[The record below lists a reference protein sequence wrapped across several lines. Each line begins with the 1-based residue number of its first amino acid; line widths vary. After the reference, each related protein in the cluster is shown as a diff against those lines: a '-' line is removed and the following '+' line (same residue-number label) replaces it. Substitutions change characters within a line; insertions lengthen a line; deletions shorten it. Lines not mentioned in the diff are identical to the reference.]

1 MEELKMPKMIF
12 INYCPD
18 DQLSGCMIL
27 SYKAE
32 LAYRRIQDLIYTN
45 DNLLFDDP
53 ISWDLA
59 TRGFNEDQ
67 EQIKDELIK
76 KRKISIED
84 GQIKNKR
91 CSEEIQAAKERHDK
105 SKKAAAARWG
115 CDKSFGTP
123 SIQKMEH
130 PTDANASSEHMLD
143 GCQPL
148 TTNYKPLTTNNKP
161 NIYTQEFDI
170 FWRKYVL
177 DENDRRSTKYDSYQQ
192 WKKLSDEHK
201 KSLGDKFLTY
211 RNQKGEFYKA
221 LERFISK
228 KIYLE
233 IVPEKKLSDQ
243 EIKDWKFN
251 SDVDM
256 RRKGM
261 KPMSWSVGYIR
272 ELDDYIE
279 KNPKPI
285 PS

>member
-1 MEELKMPKMIF
+1 MAKMIF

-32 LAYRRIQDLIYTN
+32 LTYRRLQDLIYTN
-45 DNLLFDDP
+45 DDLLFDDP
-53 ISWDLA
+53 IIWELA
-59 TRGFNEDQ
+59 TRGFCEDLS
-67 EQIKDELIK
+67 EVKSELIK
-76 KRKISIED
+76 KGKIRIED
-84 GQIKNKR
+84 GKIRNKR
-91 CSEEIQAAKERHDK
+91 CSEEIQAAKDRHDK

-115 CDKSFGTP
+115 VPQKSFGTP
-123 SIQKMEH
+123 NGDKNTT
-130 PTDANASSEHMLD
+130 PNANASSEHMLE
-143 GCQPL
+143 GSQL
-148 TTNYKPLTTNNKP
+148 QTTNHKGLTTNNKL

-192 WKKLSDEHK
+192 WKKLKDEDK
-201 KSLGDKFLTY
+201 ESLGEKFLTY
-211 RNQKGEFYKA
+211 RNQKGEYYKA

-228 KIYLE
+228 KIFME
-233 IVPEKKLSDQ
+233 IVPEKQLSDQ
-243 EIKDWKFN
+243 ELKEWKFN

-261 KPMSWSVGYIR
+261 KPLSWSVGYIR
-272 ELDDYIE
+272 ELDEYIE

>member
-1 MEELKMPKMIF
+1 MIF

-32 LAYRRIQDLIYTN
+32 LTYRRLQDLIYTN
-45 DNLLFDDP
+45 DDLLFDDP
-53 ISWDLA
+53 IIWELA
-59 TRGFNEDQ
+59 TRGFCEDLS
-67 EQIKDELIK
+67 EVKSELIK
-76 KRKISIED
+76 KGKIRIED
-84 GQIKNKR
+84 GKIRNKR
-91 CSEEIQAAKERHDK
+91 CSEEIQAAKDRHDK

-115 CDKSFGTP
+115 VPQKSFGTP
-123 SIQKMEH
+123 NGDENTT
-130 PTDANASSEHMLD
+130 PNANASSEHMLE
-143 GCQPL
+143 GSQL
-148 TTNYKPLTTNNKP
+148 QTTNHKGLTTNNKP

-192 WKKLSDEHK
+192 WKKLKDEDK
-201 KSLGDKFLTY
+201 ESLGEKFLTY
-211 RNQKGEFYKA
+211 RNQKGEYYKA

-233 IVPEKKLSDQ
+233 IVPEKQLSDQ
-243 EIKDWKFN
+243 ELKDWKFN

-261 KPMSWSVGYIR
+261 KPLSWSVGYIR
-272 ELDDYIE
+272 ELDEYIE
-279 KNPKPI
+279 KNPV
-285 PS
+285 

>member
-1 MEELKMPKMIF
+1 MPKMIF

-59 TRGFNEDQ
+59 TRGFTDDK
-67 EQIKDELIK
+67 EQIKEELIK

-91 CSEEIQAAKERHDK
+91 CSEEIQAAKDRHDK
-105 SKKAAAARWG
+105 SKKAAEARWG
-115 CDKSFGTP
+115 N
-123 SIQKMEH
+123 
-130 PTDANASSEHMLD
+130 ANASSKHMLEPS
-143 GCQPL
+143 QPL
-148 TTNYKPLTTNNKP
+148 TTNHKPLTTNNKP

-170 FWRKYVL
+170 FWQKYVL
-177 DENDRRSTKYDSYQQ
+177 SENDRRSTKYDSFKQ
-192 WKKLSDEHK
+192 WKKLKDEDK

-221 LERFISK
+221 LERFLSK

-233 IVPEKKLSDQ
+233 IVPEKQQSDQ
-243 EIKDWKFN
+243 EMKDWKFKG
-251 SDVDM
+251 DVEM
-256 RRKGM
+256 RKKGI
-261 KPMSWSVGYIR
+261 KPLSWSVGYIR
-272 ELDDYIE
+272 ELDAAIANDD
-279 KNPKPI
+279 
-285 PS
+285 

>member
-1 MEELKMPKMIF
+1 MAKMIF

-32 LAYRRIQDLIYTN
+32 LCYRRLQDLIYTN
-45 DNLLFDDP
+45 DDLLFDDP
-53 ISWDLA
+53 IIWELA
-59 TRGFNEDQ
+59 TRGFYEDLSQ
-67 EQIKDELIK
+67 VKSELIK
-76 KRKISIED
+76 KGKIRIEE
-84 GQIKNKR
+84 GKIKNKR
-91 CSEEIQAAKERHDK
+91 CSEEIQAAKDRHDK

-115 CDKSFGTP
+115 VPNKSFGTP
-123 SIQKMEH
+123 NGDENTS
-130 PTDANASSEHMLD
+130 PNANASSEHMLD
-143 GCQPL
+143 GSQL
-148 TTNYKPLTTNNKP
+148 QTTNHKGLTTNNKP

-192 WKKLSDEHK
+192 WKKLKDQDK
-201 KSLGDKFLTY
+201 KSLGEKFLTY
-211 RNQKGEFYKA
+211 RNQKGEYYKA

-228 KIYLE
+228 KIFME

-243 EIKDWKFN
+243 EMKDWKFN

-261 KPMSWSVGYIR
+261 KPLSWSVGYIR
-272 ELDDYIE
+272 ELDEYIE
-279 KNPKPI
+279 NNPV
-285 PS
+285 

>member
-1 MEELKMPKMIF
+1 MIF

-32 LAYRRIQDLIYTN
+32 LCYRRLQDLIYTN
-45 DNLLFDDP
+45 DDLLFDDP
-53 ISWDLA
+53 IIWELA
-59 TRGFNEDQ
+59 TRGFYEDLSQ
-67 EQIKDELIK
+67 VKSELIK
-76 KRKISIED
+76 KGKIRIEE
-84 GQIKNKR
+84 GKIKNKR
-91 CSEEIQAAKERHDK
+91 CSEEIQAAKDRHDK

-115 CDKSFGTP
+115 IPNKSFGTP
-123 SIQKMEH
+123 NGDENTS
-130 PTDANASSEHMLD
+130 PNANASSEHMLD
-143 GCQPL
+143 GSQL
-148 TTNYKPLTTNNKP
+148 QTTNHKGLTTNNKP

-192 WKKLSDEHK
+192 WKKLKDQDK
-201 KSLGDKFLTY
+201 KSLGEKFLTY
-211 RNQKGEFYKA
+211 RNQKGEYYKA

-228 KIYLE
+228 KIFME

-243 EIKDWKFN
+243 EMKDWKFN

-261 KPMSWSVGYIR
+261 KPLSWSVGYIR
-272 ELDDYIE
+272 ELDEYIE
-279 KNPKPI
+279 NNPV
-285 PS
+285 

>member
-1 MEELKMPKMIF
+1 MPKMIF

-59 TRGFNEDQ
+59 TRGFSEDQ
-67 EQIKDELIK
+67 DQVKDELIK

-91 CSEEIQAAKERHDK
+91 CSEEIQAAKDRHSK
-105 SKKAAAARWG
+105 SIKAAKARW
-115 CDKSFGTP
+115 DN
-123 SIQKMEH
+123 
-130 PTDANASSEHMLD
+130 ANASSKHTPEHMLE

-161 NIYTQEFDI
+161 NIYTQDFDI

-192 WKKLSDEHK
+192 WKKLKAEDRE
-201 KSLGDKFLTY
+201 SLGDKFLTY

-221 LERFISK
+221 LERFLSK

-233 IVPEKKLSDQ
+233 IVPEKQLTQ
-243 EIKDWKFN
+243 EEKDNWLW
-251 SDVDM
+251 DRDIDM
-256 RRKGM
+256 RKKGLKTM
-261 KPMSWSVGYIR
+261 RWSEDYIR
-272 ELDDYIE
+272 KLDQAIANE
-279 KNPKPI
+279 
-285 PS
+285 

>member
-1 MEELKMPKMIF
+1 MAKMIF

-32 LAYRRIQDLIYTN
+32 LTYRRLQDLIYTN
-45 DNLLFDDP
+45 DDLLFDDP
-53 ISWDLA
+53 IIWELA
-59 TRGFNEDQ
+59 TRGFCEDLP
-67 EQIKDELIK
+67 EVKSELIK
-76 KRKISIED
+76 KGKIRIED
-84 GQIKNKR
+84 GKIRNKR
-91 CSEEIQAAKERHDK
+91 CSEEIQAAKDRHDK

-115 CDKSFGTP
+115 VPQKSFGTP
-123 SIQKMEH
+123 NGDKNTT
-130 PTDANASSEHMLD
+130 PNANASSEHMLE
-143 GCQPL
+143 GSQL
-148 TTNYKPLTTNNKP
+148 QTTNHKGLTTNNKP

-192 WKKLSDEHK
+192 WKKLKDEDK
-201 KSLGDKFLTY
+201 ESLGEKFLTY
-211 RNQKGEFYKA
+211 RNQKGEYYKA

-233 IVPEKKLSDQ
+233 IVPEKQLSDQ
-243 EIKDWKFN
+243 ELKDWKFN

-261 KPMSWSVGYIR
+261 KPLSWSVGYIR
-272 ELDDYIE
+272 ELDEYIE
-279 KNPKPI
+279 NNPKPI

>member
-1 MEELKMPKMIF
+1 MAKMIF

-32 LAYRRIQDLIYTN
+32 LTYRRLQDLIYTN
-45 DNLLFDDP
+45 DDLLFDDP
-53 ISWDLA
+53 IIWELA
-59 TRGFNEDQ
+59 TRGFCEDLP
-67 EQIKDELIK
+67 EVKSELIK
-76 KRKISIED
+76 KGKIRIED
-84 GQIKNKR
+84 GKIRNKR
-91 CSEEIQAAKERHDK
+91 CSEEIQAAKDRHDK

-115 CDKSFGTP
+115 VPQKSFGTP
-123 SIQKMEH
+123 NGDKNTT
-130 PTDANASSEHMLD
+130 PNANASSEHMLE
-143 GCQPL
+143 GSQL
-148 TTNYKPLTTNNKP
+148 QTTNHKGLTTNNKL

-192 WKKLSDEHK
+192 WKKLKDEDK
-201 KSLGDKFLTY
+201 ESLGEKFLTY
-211 RNQKGEFYKA
+211 RNQKGEYYKA

-228 KIYLE
+228 KIFME
-233 IVPEKKLSDQ
+233 IVPEKQLSDQ
-243 EIKDWKFN
+243 ELKEWKFN

-261 KPMSWSVGYIR
+261 KPLSWSVGYIR
-272 ELDDYIE
+272 ELDEYIE

>member
-1 MEELKMPKMIF
+1 MAKMIF

-32 LAYRRIQDLIYTN
+32 LTYRRLQDLIYTN
-45 DNLLFDDP
+45 DDLLFDDP
-53 ISWDLA
+53 IIWELA
-59 TRGFNEDQ
+59 TRGFCEDLP
-67 EQIKDELIK
+67 EVKSELIK
-76 KRKISIED
+76 KGKIRIED
-84 GQIKNKR
+84 GKIRNKR
-91 CSEEIQAAKERHDK
+91 CSEEIQAAKDRHSK
-105 SKKAAAARWG
+105 STKAAKARW
-115 CDKSFGTP
+115 DN
-123 SIQKMEH
+123 
-130 PTDANASSEHMLD
+130 ANASSKHMPEHD
-143 GCQPL
+143 PSICQPL
-148 TTNYKPLTTNNKP
+148 TTNHKPLTTNNKL

-192 WKKLSDEHK
+192 WKKLKDEDK
-201 KSLGDKFLTY
+201 ESLGEKFLTY
-211 RNQKGEFYKA
+211 RNQKGEYYKA

-233 IVPEKKLSDQ
+233 IVPEKQLSDQ
-243 EIKDWKFN
+243 ELKEWKFN

-261 KPMSWSVGYIR
+261 KPLSWSVGYIR
-272 ELDDYIE
+272 ELDEYIE

>member
-1 MEELKMPKMIF
+1 MPKMIF

-59 TRGFNEDQ
+59 TRGFTDDQ

-91 CSEEIQAAKERHDK
+91 CSEEIQAAKDRHSK
-105 SKKAAAARWG
+105 STKAAKARW
-115 CDKSFGTP
+115 DN
-123 SIQKMEH
+123 
-130 PTDANASSEHMLD
+130 ANASSKHTPEHMLD

-233 IVPEKKLSDQ
+233 IVPEKQLSDQ

>member
-1 MEELKMPKMIF
+1 MIF

-32 LAYRRIQDLIYTN
+32 LTYRRLQDLIYTN
-45 DNLLFDDP
+45 DDLLFDDP
-53 ISWDLA
+53 IIWELA
-59 TRGFNEDQ
+59 TRGFCEDLP
-67 EQIKDELIK
+67 EVKSELIK
-76 KRKISIED
+76 KGKIRIED
-84 GQIKNKR
+84 GKIRNKR
-91 CSEEIQAAKERHDK
+91 CSEEIQAAKDRHDK

-115 CDKSFGTP
+115 VPNKSVGTP
-123 SIQKMEH
+123 NRDKNTT
-130 PTDANASSEHMLD
+130 PDANASSEHMLE
-143 GCQPL
+143 GSQPL
-148 TTNYKPLTTNNKP
+148 TTIHYPLTTKNKP
-161 NIYTQEFDI
+161 NIYTQEFDT

-192 WKKLSDEHK
+192 WKKLKDHEK
-201 KSLGDKFLTY
+201 ESLGEKFLTY
-211 RNQKGEFYKA
+211 RNQKREFYKA

-243 EIKDWKFN
+243 EMKDWKFN

-261 KPMSWSVGYIR
+261 KPLSWSVGYIK
-272 ELDDYIE
+272 ELDEYIE

>member
-1 MEELKMPKMIF
+1 MAKMIF

-32 LAYRRIQDLIYTN
+32 LTYRRLQDLIYTN
-45 DNLLFDDP
+45 DDLLFDDP
-53 ISWDLA
+53 IIWELA
-59 TRGFNEDQ
+59 TRGFCEDLS
-67 EQIKDELIK
+67 EVKSELIK
-76 KRKISIED
+76 KGKIRIED
-84 GQIKNKR
+84 GKIRNKR
-91 CSEEIQAAKERHDK
+91 CSEEIQAAKDRHDK

-115 CDKSFGTP
+115 VPQKSFGTP
-123 SIQKMEH
+123 NGDENTT
-130 PTDANASSEHMLD
+130 PNANASSEHMLE
-143 GCQPL
+143 GSQL
-148 TTNYKPLTTNNKP
+148 QTTNHKGLTTNNKP

-192 WKKLSDEHK
+192 WKKLKDEDK
-201 KSLGDKFLTY
+201 ESLGEKFLTY
-211 RNQKGEFYKA
+211 RNQKGEYYKA

-233 IVPEKKLSDQ
+233 IVPEKQLSDQ
-243 EIKDWKFN
+243 ELKDWKFN

-261 KPMSWSVGYIR
+261 KPLSWSVGYIR
-272 ELDDYIE
+272 ELDEYIE
-279 KNPKPI
+279 KNPV
-285 PS
+285 

>member
-1 MEELKMPKMIF
+1 MPKMIF

-59 TRGFNEDQ
+59 TRGFSEDQ
-67 EQIKDELIK
+67 DQVKDELIK

-91 CSEEIQAAKERHDK
+91 CSEEIQAAKDRHSK
-105 SKKAAAARWG
+105 STKAAKARW
-115 CDKSFGTP
+115 DN
-123 SIQKMEH
+123 
-130 PTDANASSEHMLD
+130 ANASSKHTPEHMLE

-161 NIYTQEFDI
+161 NIYTQDFDI

-192 WKKLSDEHK
+192 WKKLKAEDRE
-201 KSLGDKFLTY
+201 SLGDKFLTY

-221 LERFISK
+221 LERFLSK

-233 IVPEKKLSDQ
+233 IVPEKQLTQ
-243 EIKDWKFN
+243 EEKDNWLW
-251 SDVDM
+251 DRDIDM
-256 RRKGM
+256 RKKGLKTM
-261 KPMSWSVGYIR
+261 RWSEDYIR
-272 ELDDYIE
+272 KLDQAIANE
-279 KNPKPI
+279 
-285 PS
+285 

>member
-1 MEELKMPKMIF
+1 MAKMIF

-32 LAYRRIQDLIYTN
+32 LTYRRLQDLIYTN
-45 DNLLFDDP
+45 DDLLFDDP
-53 ISWDLA
+53 IIWELA
-59 TRGFNEDQ
+59 TRGFCEDLS
-67 EQIKDELIK
+67 EVKSELIK
-76 KRKISIED
+76 KGKIRIEE
-84 GQIKNKR
+84 GKIKNKR
-91 CSEEIQAAKERHDK
+91 CSEEIQAAKDRHDK

-115 CDKSFGTP
+115 VPNKSFGTP
-123 SIQKMEH
+123 NGDENTS
-130 PTDANASSEHMLD
+130 PNANASSEHMLD
-143 GCQPL
+143 GSQL
-148 TTNYKPLTTNNKP
+148 QTTNHKGLTTNNKL

-192 WKKLSDEHK
+192 WKKLKDQDK
-201 KSLGDKFLTY
+201 KSLGEKFLTY
-211 RNQKGEFYKA
+211 RNQKGEYYKA

-228 KIYLE
+228 KIFME

-243 EIKDWKFN
+243 EMKDWKFN

-261 KPMSWSVGYIR
+261 KPLSWSVGYIR
-272 ELDDYIE
+272 ELDEYIE
-279 KNPKPI
+279 NNPV
-285 PS
+285 

>member
-1 MEELKMPKMIF
+1 MPKMIF

-59 TRGFNEDQ
+59 TRGFSEDQ
-67 EQIKDELIK
+67 DQVKDELIK

-91 CSEEIQAAKERHDK
+91 CSEEIQAAKDRHDK
-105 SKKAAAARWG
+105 SKKAAEARWG
-115 CDKSFGTP
+115 N
-123 SIQKMEH
+123 
-130 PTDANASSEHMLD
+130 ANASSKHMLEPS
-143 GCQPL
+143 QPL

-161 NIYTQEFDI
+161 NIYTQDFDI

-192 WKKLSDEHK
+192 WKKLKAEDRE
-201 KSLGDKFLTY
+201 SLGDKFLTY

-228 KIYLE
+228 KIFLE
-233 IVPEKKLSDQ
+233 IKPEKQLSDQ
-243 EIKDWKFN
+243 EMKEWKFK

-256 RRKGM
+256 RIKGM

-272 ELDDYIE
+272 ELDEYIE
-279 KNPKPI
+279 NNPKPN
-285 PS
+285 P

>member
-1 MEELKMPKMIF
+1 MAKMIF

-32 LAYRRIQDLIYTN
+32 LCYRRLQDLIYTN
-45 DNLLFDDP
+45 DDLLFDDP
-53 ISWDLA
+53 IIWELA
-59 TRGFNEDQ
+59 TRGFYEDLSQ
-67 EQIKDELIK
+67 VKSELIK
-76 KRKISIED
+76 KGKIRIEE
-84 GQIKNKR
+84 GKIKNKR
-91 CSEEIQAAKERHDK
+91 CSEEIQAAKDRHDK

-115 CDKSFGTP
+115 VPNKSFGTP
-123 SIQKMEH
+123 NGDENTS
-130 PTDANASSEHMLD
+130 PNANASSEHMLD
-143 GCQPL
+143 GSQL
-148 TTNYKPLTTNNKP
+148 QTTNHKGLTTNNKP

-192 WKKLSDEHK
+192 WKKLKDQDK
-201 KSLGDKFLTY
+201 KSLGEKFLTY
-211 RNQKGEFYKA
+211 RNQKGEYYKA

-228 KIYLE
+228 KIFME

-243 EIKDWKFN
+243 EMKDWKFN

-261 KPMSWSVGYIR
+261 NPLSWSVGYIR
-272 ELDDYIE
+272 ELDEYIE

>member
-1 MEELKMPKMIF
+1 MAKMIF

-59 TRGFNEDQ
+59 TRGFSEDQ

-91 CSEEIQAAKERHDK
+91 CSEEIQAAKDRHDK
-105 SKKAAAARWG
+105 SKKAATARWG
-115 CDKSFGTP
+115 VPLKSFGTP
-123 SIQKMEH
+123 KGDTT
-130 PTDANASSEHMLD
+130 PNANASSEHTPEHMLE

-161 NIYTQEFDI
+161 NIYTQDFDI
-170 FWRKYVL
+170 FWQKYVL
-177 DENDRRSTKYDSYQQ
+177 SENDRRSTKYDSYQQ
-192 WKKLSDEHK
+192 WKKLKAADRE
-201 KSLGDKFLTY
+201 SLGDRFLTY
-211 RNQKGEFYKA
+211 RTQKGEYYKA

-243 EIKDWKFN
+243 EMKDWKFN

-261 KPMSWSVGYIR
+261 KPLSWSVGYIR

-285 PS
+285 PT